1 MYLLSGSVALA
12 LTGRVLVGLV
22 RKIFQIWHIH
32 QLVLAYLYIVL
43 KSRKCSAYYTVMVT
57 LLHSAVTNC

>member
-22 RKIFQIWHIH
+22 KKIFQIWHIH

-43 KSRKCSAYYTVMVT
+43 KSRKC
-57 LLHSAVTNC
+57 